1 MIPPSFDYVAPR
13 NLGEAVDFLEKQGDD
28 AKILAGGHSLIPL
41 LRFRFANPKYLVDI
55 NHISGLEYIHE
66 SDGYLHIG
74 SLTRYVDVETSQLI
88 QSKYPALLDAAG
100 HIADPLVRNL
110 GTVGGN
116 VCHSD
121 PANDLPAVMLALGA
135 SMIAVGRGG
144 ERVITAEEFFV
155 DTFQT
160 ALKSTELLKEILVPI
175 PSAQTG
181 NAYLKLERGAG
192 IFPVVGVAAQVRLD
206 EQSSCEAVGL
216 GLTAAAPKA
225 LKPKRAEAFLQ
236 GKRLSEKEIQ
246 EAASLAAQDARPI
259 SDIRGPA
266 EYKRE
271 IIQVLAV
278 RALQRALE
286 RARGGA

>member
-13 NLGEAVDFLEKQGDD
+13 NLAEAIDFLEKQGDD
-28 AKILAGGHSLIPL
+28 AKVLAGGHSLIPL
-41 LRFRFANPKYLVDI
+41 LRFRFASPKYLVDI
-55 NHISGLEYIHE
+55 NHISDLEYMRE

-74 SLTRYVDVETSQLI
+74 SLTRYVDVESSKLV
-88 QSKYPALLDAAG
+88 QSKYAALSDAAG

-135 SMIAVGRGG
+135 SMVAVGRGG
-144 ERVITAEEFFV
+144 ERVIPAEDFFV

-160 ALKSTELLKEILVPI
+160 ALKPTELLREILVPS
-175 PSAQTG
+175 PSANTG

-192 IFPVVGVAAQVRLD
+192 YFPVVGVAAQVTLD
-206 EQSSCEAVGL
+206 GQGVCKGAGI
-216 GLTAAAPKA
+216 GLTAAGPKV
-225 LKPKRAEAFLQ
+225 LKSKRAEAFLQ
-236 GKRLSEKEIQ
+236 GKKLGEKEIR

-259 SDIRGPA
+259 SDIRGPS

-271 IIQVLAV
+271 MVQVLAT
-278 RALQRALE
+278 RALKRALE
-286 RARGGA
+286 RAGGI

>member
-1 MIPPSFDYVAPR
+1 VIPPSFDYVAPR
-13 NLGEAVDFLEKQGDD
+13 DLGEAVDFLEKQGDD

-55 NHISGLEYIHE
+55 NHISGLDYIHE

-88 QSKYPALLDAAG
+88 QSKYPALSDAAG

-135 SMIAVGRGG
+135 SMVAVGRGG
-144 ERVITAEEFFV
+144 ERVIPAEDFFV

-160 ALKSTELLKEILVPI
+160 ALKPTELLREILVPF
-175 PSAQTG
+175 PSAHTG

-192 IFPVVGVAAQVRLD
+192 DFPVVGVAAQVTFD
-206 EQSSCEAVGL
+206 GQGVCEGAGI
-216 GLTAAAPKA
+216 GLTAAGPKV
-225 LKPKRAEAFLQ
+225 LKSKRAEAFLQ
-236 GKRLSEKEIQ
+236 GKKLGEKEIR

-259 SDIRGPA
+259 SDIRGPS

-271 IIQVLAV
+271 MVQALAV
-278 RALQRALE
+278 RALKRALE
-286 RARGGA
+286 RAGEI

>member
-13 NLGEAVDFLEKQGDD
+13 NLDEAVDFLEKQGDD

-55 NHISGLEYIHE
+55 NHISGLDYIHE

-88 QSKYPALLDAAG
+88 QSKYPALSDAAG

-135 SMIAVGRGG
+135 SMVAVGRGW
-144 ERVITAEEFFV
+144 
-155 DTFQT
+155 
-160 ALKSTELLKEILVPI
+160 
-175 PSAQTG
+175 
-181 NAYLKLERGAG
+181 
-192 IFPVVGVAAQVRLD
+192 
-206 EQSSCEAVGL
+206 
-216 GLTAAAPKA
+216 
-225 LKPKRAEAFLQ
+225 
-236 GKRLSEKEIQ
+236 
-246 EAASLAAQDARPI
+246 
-259 SDIRGPA
+259 
-266 EYKRE
+266 
-271 IIQVLAV
+271 
-278 RALQRALE
+278 
-286 RARGGA
+286 

>member
-1 MIPPSFDYVAPR
+1 VIPPRFDYVAPR
-13 NLGEAVDFLEKQGDD
+13 ELAEAVDFLEKHGDY

-41 LRFRFANPKYLVDI
+41 LRFRFASPKYLVDI
-55 NHISGLEYIHE
+55 NGISDLEYMRE
-66 SDGYLHIG
+66 SDGHLHIG
-74 SLTRYVDVETSQLI
+74 PLTRYVDVESSKLI
-88 QSKYPALLDAAG
+88 QSKYAALSDAAG
-100 HIADPLVRNL
+100 HIADPLVRNM

-135 SMIAVGRGG
+135 SIIAVGRAG
-144 ERVITAEEFFV
+144 ERVIPAEEFFV

-160 ALKSTELLKEILVPI
+160 ALKPTELLKEILVPI
-175 PSAQTG
+175 PPARTG

-192 IFPVVGVAAQVRLD
+192 DFPVVGVAAQVRLD
-206 EQSSCEAVGL
+206 EQGSCEAVGL
-216 GLTAAAPKA
+216 GLTTAAPKV
-225 LKPKRAEAFLQ
+225 LKPKRAETFLE

-246 EAASLAAQDARPI
+246 EAASLAAQDAQPV

-271 IIQVLAV
+271 MVQVLAF
-278 RALQRALE
+278 RALQQALE